1 MLGVCIIGDACHAHF
16 GIWIREHGDN
26 KIVKIYLHGRVVVEH
41 AMSKPT

>member
-1 MLGVCIIGDACHAHF
+1 MHATHTF
-16 GIWIREHGDN
+16 ELREHGDN